1 MDFKFS
7 AEDEAFRQEFRR
19 WLEQHL
25 PRDWRDDGELHDPD
39 SQEEFER
46 RRAWHRQLYDG
57 GWMCIHWP
65 KEYGGRGATLVQ
77 QIIYQEELD
86 RVKAPPTVNF
96 QGIARVGPTLMQWGT
111 PEQKQRYIPKIPPA
125 EEIWCQ
131 GLSEP
136 NHGSDLAAVETR
148 AVDRGDHFLVNGSKP
163 VSMASTR
170 CSSKTSRCRWRTS

>member
-46 RRAWHRQLYDG
+46 RRAWHRKLYDG

-65 KEYGGRGATLVQ
+65 KEYGGRGGSRVPRTIYLVVVYSGKGPAT
-77 QIIYQEELD
+77 D
-86 RVKAPPTVNF
+86 NF
-96 QGIARVGPTLMQWGT
+96 LGIGVGGT
-111 PEQKQRYIPKIPPA
+111 ALYLGGRP
-125 EEIWCQ
+125 
-131 GLSEP
+131 
-136 NHGSDLAAVETR
+136 
-148 AVDRGDHFLVNGSKP
+148 
-163 VSMASTR
+163 
-170 CSSKTSRCRWRTS
+170 SREKR

>member
-65 KEYGGRGATLVQ
+65 KEYGGRGGNPGPQ
-77 QIIYQEELD
+77 NIYQEELH
-86 RVKAPPTVNF
+86 RLEAAAPGHFFGFAP
-96 QGIARVGPTLMQWGT
+96 GGPTLVQWG
-111 PEQKQRYIPKIPPA
+111 
-125 EEIWCQ
+125 
-131 GLSEP
+131 
-136 NHGSDLAAVETR
+136 N
-148 AVDRGDHFLVNGSKP
+148 
-163 VSMASTR
+163 
-170 CSSKTSRCRWRTS
+170 